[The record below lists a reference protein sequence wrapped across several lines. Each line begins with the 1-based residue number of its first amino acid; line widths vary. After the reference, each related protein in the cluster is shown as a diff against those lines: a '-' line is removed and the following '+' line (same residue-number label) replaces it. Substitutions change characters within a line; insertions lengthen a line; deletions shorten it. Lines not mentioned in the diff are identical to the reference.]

1 MKRARVSLKYG
12 NRGIK
17 ASSNGYKQ
25 KHEKYNNKKNKNM
38 DCFNC
43 GKPDHFSRDCTE
55 PKIIFNH
62 NHSSNL
68 YVNSLTKFVP
78 FWTIDLGATNH

>member
-1 MKRARVSLKYG
+1 MKRARVSPKYG
-12 NRGIK
+12 KRGIK

-25 KHEKYNNKKNKNM
+25 KHDKHNNKKNKNM
-38 DCFNC
+38 DYFNC

-62 NHSSNL
+62 NHPSNL
-68 YVNSLTKFVP
+68 YVSSFTKFVS
-78 FWTIDLGATNH
+78 FWTIDSGATNH